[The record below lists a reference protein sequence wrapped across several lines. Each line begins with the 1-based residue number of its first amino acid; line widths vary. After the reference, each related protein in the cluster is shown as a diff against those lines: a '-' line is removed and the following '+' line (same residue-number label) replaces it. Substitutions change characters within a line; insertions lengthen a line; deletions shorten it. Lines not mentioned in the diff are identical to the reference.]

1 MNGEEKPQ
9 VMEWE
14 CPVCGKV
21 IRSIYPRQFV
31 ELVKVHELHH
41 ELKRARKVKVKHGK
55 AGES

>member
-1 MNGEEKPQ
+1 MSGEEKPQ

-14 CPVCGKV
+14 CPVCGKI
-21 IRSIYPRQFV
+21 IRSIYPRQFT

-41 ELKRARKVKVKHGK
+41 ELKRTPKKVKKHGK